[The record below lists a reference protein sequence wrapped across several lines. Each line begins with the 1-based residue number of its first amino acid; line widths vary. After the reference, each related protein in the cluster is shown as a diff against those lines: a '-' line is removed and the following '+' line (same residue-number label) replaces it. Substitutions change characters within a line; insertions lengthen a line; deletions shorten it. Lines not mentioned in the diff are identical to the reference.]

1 MKQKK
6 HFNEIIFD
14 SRGPYM
20 TSASVPHA
28 VAKLVGDVSSEASLG
43 YTNIIAI
50 NYINLN
56 ITTA

>member
-1 MKQKK
+1 
-6 HFNEIIFD
+6 
-14 SRGPYM
+14 M